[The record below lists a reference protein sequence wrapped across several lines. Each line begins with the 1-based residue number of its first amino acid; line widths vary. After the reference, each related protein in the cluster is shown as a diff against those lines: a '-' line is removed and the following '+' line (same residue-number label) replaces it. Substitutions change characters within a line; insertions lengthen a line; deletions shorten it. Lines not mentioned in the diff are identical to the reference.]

1 MLPKDTHNSKRL
13 QRLSKNRDLYLKDK
27 YEQISSY
34 LICYAYENNI
44 GTIVLGKNDNW
55 KQNINLG
62 KVNNQNFTF
71 IGHASLIEK
80 IKYKASLL
88 GIEVIVVEESYT
100 SKASFLDKDKIP
112 VYGIDDSKIKFSGTR
127 VKRGLY
133 KTKKNI
139 FINADVNGASNIIK
153 KYDDKAFKNK
163 RLSFLT
169 KTVEKI
175 NI

>member
-1 MLPKDTHNSKRL
+1 MLPIGIYTSKRL
-13 QRLSKNRDLYLKDK
+13 QRLSKNRELYLKNK

-34 LICYAYENNI
+34 LVCYAYENKI

-55 KQNINLG
+55 KQNINIG

-71 IGHASLIEK
+71 ISHAKLIEK
-80 IKYKASLL
+80 IKYKAELL
-88 GIEVIVVEESYT
+88 GINVIIVEESYT

-112 VYGIDDSKIKFSGTR
+112 VYGTDDSKVKFSGKR

-133 KTKKNI
+133 KTKKDI
-139 FINADVNGASNIIK
+139 LINADVNGASNIIR
-153 KYDDKAFKNK
+153 KYDNNAFKNK
-163 RLSFLT
+163 RLSYLT